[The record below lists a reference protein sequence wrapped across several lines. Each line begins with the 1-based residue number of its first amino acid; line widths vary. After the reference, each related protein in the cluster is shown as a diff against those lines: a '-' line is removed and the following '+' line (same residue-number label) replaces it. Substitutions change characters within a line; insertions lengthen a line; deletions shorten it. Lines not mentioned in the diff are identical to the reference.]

1 MPCHCAHQRTSFR
14 DRVSGAARAD
24 EPDFDHDLVGFAEP
38 DARTHYAPNMVLE
51 PVHIDVHTDFD
62 FEHATAKFA
71 VTHTVRCNRDV
82 PAAPAA
88 TPAIAKAAS
97 QLKLHAVSFDDV
109 EVEGELLAGFEY
121 DGKELHVQWAAPFAK
136 DEERHVTIRY
146 SVTKPV
152 SGLFFAHPS
161 YDRESYGEYVV
172 TDHETER
179 ARYWLPTVDEPTVRT
194 KLSFALTA
202 PAHMHAYANGALV
215 GEEESE
221 DGSKKTTKYH
231 LDFPCPSY
239 LICMAVGDFTV
250 VDDRDAHG
258 IPIKYF
264 GPKAHQAEHI
274 LKAFDS
280 TPAMVEWLSTRVGVP
295 FPWPKYFQFTAPFI
309 GGAMENISLV
319 SWGDFVTMDDTHARD
334 WKFLIDTVNIH
345 EMAHTYFGDMTGMSC
360 SLFSTANTARVIR
373 YFEHAWLKESWATYI
388 EGVWVEENHG
398 ATPEERHDNAR
409 LYRFNDQERYISETQ
424 RYLRPVVC
432 RKYDHSW
439 NMFDMTTYPGGGAR
453 IHMLRSLLGDAV
465 FWPAVAAYLQR
476 YAGKTVETEDFKRV
490 MEEFSG
496 LNLTQFFDQWFHSK
510 GYPIFKASFQYDA
523 DRKVAAVM
531 IEQTQAD
538 LKKRVPLFAMDVAV
552 EFATADGTVYRAVA
566 QFTGDNA
573 RAQAAIAVPTKPARV
588 EIDPDGHQ
596 LFGFAEDFKPAQ
608 EILLGTAKTGRDVV
622 NRIRAYRTLIKDAD
636 FGTLRKIHAAAIAE
650 PVPGVRKEVVFALAP
665 FRHAAAVAVLVD
677 VVRHETAD
685 SVKAEMYNV
694 LRFKHAQIR
703 PVVLELL
710 QQDDLTYMQRGALL
724 RALAVQRNPE
734 DWATIAPYY
743 EDTSL
748 PDLMDTVRAA
758 ALLALS
764 EYRTPEAAR
773 YLLAQAALLVNVDV
787 HDQLRGAVYT
797 ALAKLAPWVDT
808 PLRSAIVETIA
819 QGLTDR
825 SATVRYYRA
834 LGALKNLGKEALPYT
849 AAIEASLPLYAE
861 QDKGDVRK
869 AINRIRKAG
878 APHGSKAAALT
889 TRIEE
894 LEKLVRKL
902 EAKNLT
908 FEDEQAQAK
917 ETAAQESEA
926 KADE

>member
-1 MPCHCAHQRTSFR
+1 MPCSCAHHRMSDETLEAVEGRHSLLVQ
-14 DRVSGAARAD
+14 ARNSAD
-24 EPDFDHDLVGFAEP
+24 DQHDLVGFAEP

-51 PVHIDVHTDFD
+51 PVHIDVHADFD
-62 FEHATAKFA
+62 FGGASAKFA

-121 DGKELHVQWAAPFAK
+121 DGKELHIQWAAPFAK

-250 VDDRDAHG
+250 VDDREANG
-258 IPIKYF
+258 VPIKYF

-280 TPAMVEWLSTRVGVP
+280 TPAMIEWLSTRVGTP
-295 FPWPKYFQFTAPFI
+295 FPWPKYYQFTAPFI

-334 WKFLIDTVNIH
+334 WKFRIDT
-345 EMAHTYFGDMTGMSC
+345 
-360 SLFSTANTARVIR
+360 
-373 YFEHAWLKESWATYI
+373 HAWLKESWATYI

-465 FWPAVAAYLQR
+465 FWPAVSAYLQR

-496 LNLTQFFDQWFHSK
+496 LNLTLFFDQWFHSK

-523 DRKVAAVM
+523 DRKVAAVT

-552 EFATADGTVYRAVA
+552 EFATADGTVYRTVA

-573 RAQAAIAVPTKPARV
+573 RAQAAIAIPTKPARV

-596 LFGFAEDFKPAQ
+596 LFGFAEDFKPEQA
-608 EILLGTAKTGRDVV
+608 ILLSTAKTGRDVV

-636 FGTLRKIHAAAIAE
+636 FATLRKIQLAAAE
-650 PVPGVRKEVVFALAP
+650 ETVPGVRKEIARALGKL
-665 FRHAAAVAVLVD
+665 RHAPAVAALIDLV
-677 VVRHETAD
+677 RRETSD
-685 SVKAEMYNV
+685 EVKAEMYAT
-694 LRFKHAQIR
+694 LRFKHAAVR
-703 PVVLELL
+703 TAVLELL
-710 QQDDLTYMQRGALL
+710 AQEDLTYRQRAALL
-724 RALAVQRNPE
+724 GSLSIQRHDD
-734 DWATIAPYY
+734 DWATLVQHY
-743 EDTSL
+743 EDTSI
-748 PDLMDTVRAA
+748 PDHLATVRTA
-758 ALLALS
+758 ALTALGDF
-764 EYRTPEAAR
+764 RTPEAAQ
-773 YLLAQAALLVNVDV
+773 YLLAQAADLMHADV
-787 HDQLRGAVYT
+787 HDKLRAAVLS
-797 ALAKLAPWVDT
+797 ALASVASWVNKPVRDT
-808 PLRSAIVETIA
+808 IVEVVA
-819 QGLTDR
+819 EALTDR
-825 SATVRYYRA
+825 ASVVRSRA
-834 LGALKNLGKEALPYT
+834 VGALAAIGQPAASYA
-849 AAIEASLPLYAE
+849 AAIEAAVPLFAE
-861 QDKGDVRK
+861 QDRP
-869 AINRIRKAG
+869 RIRKVIKGLRKAG
-878 APHGSKAAALT
+878 GSDPAVAGLT
-889 TRIEE
+889 KRVEE

-902 EAKNLT
+902 EAKSL
-908 FEDEQAQAK
+908 ERAEEQARAK
-917 ETAAQESEA
+917 EAAKEA
-926 KADE
+926 AKDE